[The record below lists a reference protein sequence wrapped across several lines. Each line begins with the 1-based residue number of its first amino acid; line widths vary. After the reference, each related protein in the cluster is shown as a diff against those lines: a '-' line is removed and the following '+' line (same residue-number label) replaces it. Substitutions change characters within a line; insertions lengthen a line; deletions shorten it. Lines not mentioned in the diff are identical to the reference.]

1 MYTLRTRKT
10 AAGGQL
16 RAAERLPVRYI
27 IAHCGKK
34 FKGITGIFM
43 DSSNLDFIYNPIRE
57 KMKENITFIM
67 FSTYIEKLKPVEL
80 DGRCIVLETVSEN
93 FAEFIT
99 STLAEKMRDAIIKAD
114 VGVTDFRLV
123 VKGNKEYKSVSAPE
137 AQPYCPPNNLN
148 KRFTFDTFVA
158 GNNQFVV
165 EAAKDV
171 ASDPAGAYNPL
182 FIYGGTGLGKTHL
195 IQAIAN
201 KIISEKPHLKV
212 IYATCE
218 QFVNEIIDTMF
229 TAKGPDAR
237 ERGNRLRQHYRSADV
252 LIIDDIQ
259 FIANKKAVQ
268 EEFFHT
274 FNELISRGKQI
285 VITSDQPPKELT
297 ALEERLRTRFSGG
310 LVFDV
315 LPPNYETKIAILKQK
330 AFEKKSIVPD
340 EVLAFLAQDSGDD
353 VRTLEGR
360 LTKVIFAARLHEV
373 PISVSLARSALN
385 EAVSESGNGEITA
398 ANIINAVTGFYGV
411 SRDDLVGKCKKKDLV
426 LPRQVCCYLMC
437 ELLSL
442 PLMSIGKELG
452 NRNHTTILY
461 SRNKVEEMMAVSDK
475 MAKEIDDIKNI
486 ILKK

>member
-1 MYTLRTRKT
+1 MATN
-10 AAGGQL
+10 
-16 RAAERLPVRYI
+16 I
-27 IAHCGKK
+27 
-34 FKGITGIFM
+34 
-43 DSSNLDFIYNPIRE
+43 DFIYEPIKE
-57 KMKENITFIM
+57 KFKEVLSHT
-67 FSTYIEKLKPVEL
+67 TYMAYIDKLVPVEIN
-80 DGRCIVLETVSEN
+80 GRFIVLETLTEN
-93 FAEFIT
+93 FAQFIT
-99 STLAEKMRDAIIKAD
+99 QKLSDRMREAIIKAN

-123 VKGNKEYKSVSAPE
+123 VKGSHELAYDSAPE
-137 AQPYCPPNNLN
+137 EPAYTPPNNLN
-148 KRFTFDTFVA
+148 KRFTFDNFVA
-158 GNNQFVV
+158 GNNLFAY
-165 EAAKDV
+165 EAAKNV
-171 ASDPAGAYNPL
+171 ADDPAGVYNPL

-201 KIISEKPHLKV
+201 KILIEKPNLRV

-229 TAKGPDAR
+229 TGKGPDAR
-237 ERGNRLRQHYRSADV
+237 ERGTKLRQYYRSADV

-285 VITSDQPPKELT
+285 VITSDVPPKELT

-315 LPPNYETKIAILKQK
+315 MPPNLETKIAILKKK
-330 AFEKKSIVPD
+330 ALEKKCFVPD
-340 EVLAFLAQDSGDD
+340 DVLLFLAQDSGDD

-360 LTKVIFAARLHEV
+360 LTKVVFASKLHEAAITV
-373 PISVSLARSALN
+373 ELARSALN
-385 EAVSESGNGEITA
+385 EAVSEHGAEEITA
-398 ANIINAVTGFYGV
+398 ESIINGVTSFYKV
-411 SRDDLVGKCKKKDLV
+411 TKEELVGKCKKKELV
-426 LPRQVCCYLMC
+426 VPRQVCCYLMC

-461 SRNKVEEMMAVSDK
+461 SRDKVESMIAVNDK

>member
-1 MYTLRTRKT
+1 
-10 AAGGQL
+10 
-16 RAAERLPVRYI
+16 
-27 IAHCGKK
+27 
-34 FKGITGIFM
+34 M

-57 KMKENITFIM
+57 KMKENITYIM
-67 FSTYIEKLKPVEL
+67 FSTYIDKLKPVEI
-80 DGRCIVLETVSEN
+80 DGRYIVLETVSEN
-93 FAEFIT
+93 FAELIT
-99 STLAEKMRDAIIKAD
+99 NTLADKMRDAIIKAD
-114 VGVTDFRLV
+114 VGVSDFRLV
-123 VKGNKEYKSVSAPE
+123 VKGSKEYFSAPQE
-137 AQPYCPPNNLN
+137 EMPYSPPNNLN

-171 ASDPAGAYNPL
+171 ANDPAGAYNPL

-201 KIISEKPHLKV
+201 KIIADKPNLKV

-229 TAKGPDAR
+229 TAKGPNAR
-237 ERGNRLRQHYRSADV
+237 ERGNKLRQYYRSADV

-310 LVFDV
+310 LVFDI

-330 AFEKKSIVPD
+330 AFEKRSIVPD

-360 LTKVIFAARLHEV
+360 LTKVIFAARLHET
-373 PISVSLARSALN
+373 PITVALAKSALN
-385 EAVSESGNGEITA
+385 EAVPESGGGEITA
-398 ANIINAVTGFYGV
+398 SNIITAVTGFYGV
-411 SRDDLVGKCKKKDLV
+411 TREELVGKCKKKDLV
-426 LPRQVCCYLMC
+426 VPRQVCCYLMC

-461 SRNKVEEMMAVSDK
+461 SRNKVEEMMTVSDK